1 MLSITPV
8 GMTDFNALL
17 HFPSLGNGWEIV
29 GTAGGVVEL
38 VNVAEVGR
46 LQPVPSLTTSAS
58 IAANGTFMYPI
69 NQTAGRPLFPRL
81 LMGQPAEPWFLSAA
95 LNSATHSASSFTTLA
110 DGLSS
115 KTLYANFAS
124 VALGPNSGSTTP
136 SFPFL
141 PISMTDVNG
150 TLFIQ
155 GEENGAEELWRS
167 DGTSDGT
174 ILLNSFV
181 PTFDFEMLDRGAH
194 AVVNGTFFFFSDD
207 GHGLQLWKSD
217 GTPSGTVMVKDIN
230 PAGEGWYPSVMTD
243 VNGTLFFS
251 AFDGVSNSL
260 WKSNGTADG
269 TMELTPV
276 PVVGAIAAVNG
287 DALFSVDDASGWS
300 LWKSDGTAAGTG
312 KVALVN
318 PYFNSVG
325 FDLLSMN
332 GSVYFAPDWNSG
344 LSSPFYHTSLWTSDG
359 TAAGT
364 TMLSGLHSNM
374 GFSYAYLGTEANG
387 ALYFPV
393 YSGDGGFFDN
403 YATPPHGIYELWKSD
418 GTAAGTAPIKA
429 FDSWIP
435 TSLTDVN
442 GKLFFTADNGT
453 LGSGLWT
460 SDGTADGTVVVK
472 DFGAQMAGSP
482 IDLTN
487 VNGALYFTL
496 SNGTQGLEIWKSD
509 GTSAGTVQV
518 ARLDLSSPDM
528 NPWTHF
534 ANVNGTLFFTDLDQ
548 QGNTELWR
556 TDGTSSG
563 TVLVKVFGDPSP
575 SPTLTPPAPTGG
587 SPSPSIDP
595 TTSPASA
602 QADFVQAAQLLNS
615 GGTATA
621 NNSSLTVSSGQTRPG
636 ATTTA
641 IRIAATPNS
650 DSQKTAGTTG
660 SLTVRATQDSPGTTQ
675 SLFALPDGESA
686 FEVDDPTS
694 AFRF

>member
-69 NQTAGRPLFPRL
+69 NQTAGTPLFPRL

-115 KTLYANFAS
+115 KTLYGNFAS

-217 GTPSGTVMVKDIN
+217 GTPSGTTMVKDIN
-230 PAGEGWYPSVMTD
+230 PAGDGYYPSFMTN

-260 WKSNGTADG
+260 WKSAGTAAG
-269 TMELTPV
+269 TME
-276 PVVGAIAAVNG
+276 IAQVTVLGPITELNG
-287 DALFSVDDASGWS
+287 IALFEGGDASGGTLWRS
-300 LWKSDGTAAGTG
+300 DGTTAGTSQVVDPSFFHVISYVDFSGLVRRDGSVYFATESSPFHDFLWKSDGTAAGT
-312 KVALVN
+312 
-318 PYFNSVG
+318 
-325 FDLLSMN
+325 
-332 GSVYFAPDWNSG
+332 
-344 LSSPFYHTSLWTSDG
+344 
-359 TAAGT
+359 
-364 TMLSGLHSNM
+364 TMVSEFHSEA
-374 GFSYAYLGTEANG
+374 GFSYAYLGNDGNAAND

-393 YSGDGGFFDN
+393 YSGSGGFFDN
-403 YATPPHGIYELWKSD
+403 YATLPSSTYEFWKSD
-418 GTAAGTAPIKA
+418 GTAAGTVPIKA
-429 FDSWIP
+429 FDTWWP
-435 TSLTDVN
+435 DSLTHVN
-442 GKLFFTADNGT
+442 GQLFFTVFEGIQ
-453 LGSGLWT
+453 GSALWT
-460 SDGTADGTVVVK
+460 SDGTPNGTVVVK
-472 DFGAQMAGSP
+472 DFGAQMQGSP

-487 VNGALYFTL
+487 VNGTLYFTL
-496 SNGTQGLEIWKSD
+496 SSQAHGLEIWKSD
-509 GTSAGTVQV
+509 GTTDGTVQV
-518 ARLDLSSPDM
+518 ANLNLQSPFM
-528 NPWTHF
+528 NAWTHF
-534 ANVNGTLFFTDLDQ
+534 ANANGTLFFTDLDKE
-548 QGNTELWR
+548 GNTELWK

-575 SPTLTPPAPTGG
+575 SPTPTSPAPTGG

-595 TTSPASA
+595 TTSPAST

-621 NNSSLTVSSGQTRPG
+621 NNSSLTVSSSQTRPS

-641 IRIAATPNS
+641 AMPNNS
-650 DSQKTAGTTG
+650 WQKTAGTTG
-660 SLTVRATQDSPGTTQ
+660 SLTVTATQDSLGTTQ